1 EGAFLMHTT
10 TRRRLAAIG
19 VVAAL
24 TTPVAATVA
33 SPSAAAATSTAPYCG
48 IRWGSLPKT
57 AFVGDQWSGN
67 IIRTRTGMHACY
79 DRTVF
84 DIAPGRGRISYEVSY
99 VDQLIGLNGRTAPVD
114 GGAMIQITIKAL

>member
-1 EGAFLMHTT
+1 MHTT

-48 IRWGSLPKT
+48 IRWGSLPKE

-67 IIRTRTGMHACY
+67 VIRTRTGMHACY
-79 DRTVF
+79 DRVVF
-84 DIAPGRGRISYEVSY
+84 DIARAVADSATWS
-99 VDQLIGLNGRTAPVD
+99 
-114 GGAMIQITIKAL
+114 ITSTS